1 MGKETLL
8 RVKKMKTRLQK
19 LQERLQPKLKRLK
32 TRTELKISKKAKKV
46 EKLYPKKTK
55 ETKAVQSVPESESIK
70 EPFKDG
76 EKELNTI
83 YQNIRSVPNFS
94 AKINDFLRKNE
105 IHSKYR
111 RIVKH
116 KFPRRRIIVNYP
128 YQIFMSDLIEY
139 SQSGMRFANQGYVYI
154 LIFIDCFTR
163 KVFARPLKKKNAI
176 EMSHAINSILNDLEN
191 YPNSIIT
198 DEGLEYYNSKVRTIF
213 ANHAIHHYSIKTKM
227 KASIVERFNRT
238 IKSRFQKYFEA
249 YKTKKWINVLPEF
262 ISNYNRTYHRSIGMS
277 PDQVT
282 DKNSKQVFEKLYPN
296 IHLKVVPRLLV
307 GDKVR
312 ILKEKS
318 IFEKGYSKSWSEE
331 IYRIRKV
338 KQTAGRVWYE
348 IETLNSERVPG
359 IKYYWELNFINREN
373 DR

>member
-1 MGKETLL
+1 MGKEILS
-8 RVKKMKTRLQK
+8 RARKMKTRLQR
-19 LQERLQPKLKRLK
+19 LQERLQPKLNRLK
-32 TRTELKISKKAKKV
+32 KRKELKMNQKPKKLEKSIPKIQKKV
-46 EKLYPKKTK
+46 KIVK
-55 ETKAVQSVPESESIK
+55 SVPESESMK

-83 YQNIRSVPNFS
+83 YQNIRSIPNFS
-94 AKINDFLRKNE
+94 AKINDFLRQNE

-176 EMSHAINSILNDLEN
+176 EMSQAINSILNDLEN

-198 DEGLEYYNSKVRTIF
+198 DEGLEYYNSKVRSIF

-238 IKSRFQKYFEA
+238 IKSRFEKYFDA
-249 YKTKKWINVLPEF
+249 YKTKKWIDVLQDF
-262 ISNYNRTYHRSIGMS
+262 IANYNRTYHRSIGMS
-277 PDQVT
+277 PDEVT

-296 IHLKVVPRLLV
+296 IHLKVVPRLSV
-307 GDKVR
+307 GDRVR
-312 ILKEKS
+312 ILKEKT

-338 KQTAGRVWYE
+338 KQLAGRVWYE
-348 IETLNSERVPG
+348 IETLNSEKVPG
-359 IKYYWELNFINREN
+359 IKYYWELNLIKRKN